1 MDEIIETV
9 PIGMIRTTASGE
21 ILAINDAGA
30 DLLSG
35 SRSDLKGKSLR
46 TAIPQSVDDEVS
58 TAFESGIS
66 TRRTIEE
73 YYPELDRWLIVT
85 LVPRGEVM
93 IVYLQDRSRKRESE
107 RRIDSLREE
116 LERLTLTNEVISEA
130 LAELVGASS
139 RVSIAERICNS
150 LGNSELY
157 DFAWFG
163 EREIGGNDLVVRTA
177 AGSTGRLLD
186 RIEDCLNQGRQCPE
200 SRAIETGSPEVVP
213 RLAADEAI
221 PEPIRRAA
229 FADGVQS
236 LLAIPLTYGETVH
249 GVIGVYASGLATL
262 SERERASFGMVGEIA
277 GFAVNA
283 TRNQNLLSSNSVVE
297 LVFRITDPDDPL
309 VATTAG
315 LDAQLSI
322 AGTVPKDDT
331 RLLCYLDV
339 ENISPQ
345 QVSSSLQKTFGVEE
359 CRVVRS
365 SEQAPGGT
373 IETIFGTET
382 AVGMLTTSGIT
393 VQSATFEEGTG
404 RIVLELSPEEDVRR
418 IADAFTREFDGEFLA
433 KREVE
438 RSVTTAQEF
447 RDELGDR
454 LTDKQQRALRAA
466 LLAEYFET
474 PHGSTAEEVGEALD
488 ISGSTLLYH
497 LRAGQKKLLEEFF
510 ALTED

>member
-1 MDEIIETV
+1 MDEVIETV
-9 PIGMIRTTASGE
+9 PIGVIKTTAGGE
-21 ILAINDAGA
+21 ILAINGVGA

-35 SRSDLKGKSLR
+35 SRSEFKGKSIR
-46 TAIPQSVDDEVS
+46 TVIPRSVDDKVS

-73 YYPELDRWLIVT
+73 YYPELEKWVTVT
-85 LVPRGEVM
+85 LAPRGEVV
-93 IVYLQDRSRKRESE
+93 IVYLQDRSRRRESE
-107 RRIDSLREE
+107 RRIDSLQEE
-116 LERLTLTNEVISEA
+116 LDRLAVTNEVISEA

-139 RVSIAERICNS
+139 RISIAERICHS
-150 LGNSELY
+150 LGESELY

-163 EREIGGNDLVVRTA
+163 EREVGGDGLVVQTA

-186 RIEDCLNQGRQCPE
+186 QIEDCLNEGKTCPE
-200 SRAIETGSPEVVP
+200 SRAIETASPEVVP

-236 LLAIPLTYGETVH
+236 LLTIPLTHGEHVY
-249 GVIGVYASGLATL
+249 GVIGVYASGLETL
-262 SERERASFGMVGEIA
+262 SERERASFGTVGEIA

-297 LVFRITDPDDPL
+297 LDFRITDRTDPL
-309 VATTAG
+309 VGTTAK
-315 LDAQLSI
+315 LDAQLLL
-322 AGTVPKDDT
+322 AGTVPKDDA

-339 ENISPQ
+339 KSVSPE
-345 QVSSSLQKTFGVEE
+345 QVIGIFRNTFGIEE

-365 SEQAPGGT
+365 SEHSLGGM
-373 IETIFGTET
+373 IEGVFGTET
-382 AVGMLTTSGIT
+382 AIGMLASSGIT

-418 IADAFTREFDGEFLA
+418 IADAFTREFNGEFLA

-438 RSVTTAQEF
+438 RSATTAQEF

-474 PHGSTAEEVGEALD
+474 PHGSTAEEVGKALD

-510 ALTED
+510 AHTDG